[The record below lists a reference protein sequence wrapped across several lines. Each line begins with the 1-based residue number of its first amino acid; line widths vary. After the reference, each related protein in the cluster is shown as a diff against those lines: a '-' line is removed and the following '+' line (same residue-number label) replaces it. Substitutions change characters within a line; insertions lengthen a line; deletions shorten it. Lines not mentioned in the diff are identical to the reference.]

1 MRNLTMMTD
10 LYQLTMM
17 YGYYKHGMRD
27 NLATFDMFYRS
38 KDATT
43 HYAIAAG
50 LEQLIDYIRNLR
62 FTEDDVAY
70 LRSSTSLT
78 RISSKLFTISVSAA
92 ISGRYRKEP
101 SYSPMNL

>member
-17 YGYYKHGMRD
+17 YGYYKCGMRD

-43 HYAIAAG
+43 HYAIMAG
-50 LEQLIDYIRNLR
+50 VEQLVEYIENLHFDGVPR
-62 FTEDDVAY
+62 HTECTDMTETSGPGFTHPQPMTAWRI
-70 LRSSTSLT
+70 LRLMPTVI
-78 RISSKLFTISVSAA
+78 R
-92 ISGRYRKEP
+92 
-101 SYSPMNL
+101 